1 MAKFQDLL
9 NFRFR
14 AKDPD
19 ATDKM
24 TALVERAASGDLSS
38 FSGVFRVAELNE
50 TEKQE
55 LAGILR
61 EYRNNDADDVSA
73 DLKSL
78 EAITSEVKAITNQAV
93 ILHGERIKRAQDLFK
108 HYRDGAF
115 TAWLFATYGNRQTP
129 YNFLQ
134 YYEFYHTVPSDL
146 HAKIDQMPR
155 QVVYTLASRAGE
167 LEKKRQIIESYSGQP
182 KKELLTLIRK
192 QFPLPEDD
200 RRHPNFT
207 QHALQFLRRAKETL
221 RNPVCVPSEAE
232 KGQLKLVLEQLRQL
246 VDKI

>member
-1 MAKFQDLL
+1 MPKFQDLL

-14 AKDPD
+14 TKEP
-19 ATDKM
+19 TGVDKM

-38 FSGVFRVAELNE
+38 FSGVFRVVELNE

-55 LAGILR
+55 LAVILR
-61 EYRNNDADDVSA
+61 DYRLNETDDIAA

-78 EAITSEVKAITNQAV
+78 EGITSEVKAITNQAV
-93 ILHGERIKRAQDLFK
+93 ILHGERIKRAQEIFK
-108 HYRDGAF
+108 HYREGAF
-115 TAWLFATYGNRQTP
+115 TAWLLATYGNRQTP

-134 YYEFYHTVPSDL
+134 YYEFYNTVPAEL
-146 HAKIDQMPR
+146 HDKIDQMPR
-155 QVVYTLASRAGE
+155 QAIYTLASRAGE
-167 LEKKRQIIESYSGQP
+167 LDKKRKIIEAYAGQP

-192 QFPLPEDD
+192 QFPLAGDD

-221 RNPVCVPSEAE
+221 RNPVCVPSAAE
-232 KGQLKLVLEQLRQL
+232 KVQLKLILEQLRHL